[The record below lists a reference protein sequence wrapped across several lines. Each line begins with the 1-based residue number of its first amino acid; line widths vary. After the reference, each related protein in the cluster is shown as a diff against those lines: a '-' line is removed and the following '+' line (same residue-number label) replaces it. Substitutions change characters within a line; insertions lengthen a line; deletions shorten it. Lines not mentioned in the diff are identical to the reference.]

1 MDKSQRSIDLGLLG
15 ALIRHAR
22 SEAGFKTA
30 EVFADAITA
39 VVGYPVSK
47 ETIYKIESGKQ
58 EPKLS
63 LYLAIKRALYP
74 YTNPKFDK
82 ILEVSVCDDW
92 RYPLSEVAS
101 NDLFTLYFSNYRYDE
116 LRL

>member
-1 MDKSQRSIDLGLLG
+1 MDKSQELLDLGLFG

-22 SEAGFKTA
+22 SEVGFKTA
-30 EVFADAITA
+30 EEFANAITA

-63 LYLAIKRALYP
+63 LYIAIKRVLYP
-74 YTNPKFDK
+74 YVEPKLDK
-82 ILEVSVCDDW
+82 ILEMSVCDDW
-92 RYPLSEVAS
+92 LHPLSDVAP
-101 NDLFTLYFSNYRYDE
+101 NDLFALYFSDYCHDE
-116 LRL
+116 PRT